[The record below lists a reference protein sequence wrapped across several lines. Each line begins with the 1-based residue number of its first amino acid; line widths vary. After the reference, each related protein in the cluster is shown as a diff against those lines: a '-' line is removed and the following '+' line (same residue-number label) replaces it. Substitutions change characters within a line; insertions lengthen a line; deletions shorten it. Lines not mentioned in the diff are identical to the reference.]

1 MSFRDLEVGRP
12 PPHQQ
17 RQQQHDPSQ
26 ALASG
31 IFQINTAVSSFSRLV
46 NSLGTPKDTLELR
59 DRLHKTR
66 LHIGVLVKDTTAKLK
81 QAASETDQ
89 HLEVS
94 AAKKITDA
102 KLAKD
107 FQLVLREFQKVQRL
121 AVERETTY
129 APFVPKEVLPS
140 SYDAHELDISSSRTP
155 EQRALLLE
163 SKRQEVVLVD
173 EIIFNEASTEEIEVN
188 EMFKDLAVLVHEQGA
203 MIDDVSS
210 NIERSHA
217 EIIQATSQLAKA
229 AKTQK
234 SGSSLTCLLLLIFGA
249 VLLIVIVVIVAWTIN

>member
-12 PPHQQ
+12 QPHQQ

-66 LHIGVLVKDTTAKLK
+66 LHIGVLVKDTKAKLE

-94 AAKKITDA
+94 VAKKITDA

-107 FQLVLREFQKVQRL
+107 FLLVLREFQKVQRL

-163 SKRQEVVLVD
+163 SKRQEVGLVD
-173 EIIFNEASTEEIEVN
+173 EIIFNEASIEEIEVN
-188 EMFKDLAVLVHEQGA
+188 EIFKDLAVLVHEQAA

-217 EIIQATSQLAKA
+217 DIIQATSQLAKA

-234 SGSSLTCLLLLIFGA
+234 SGSSLTCLLLLIFGI
-249 VLLIVIVVIVAWTIN
+249 VLLIVIVVIVAGTIN

>member
-1 MSFRDLEVGRP
+1 MSFRDLEAGRP
-12 PPHQQ
+12 PRHQQ
-17 RQQQHDPSQ
+17 RQQQQDPPQ

-66 LHIGVLVKDTTAKLK
+66 LHIGVLVKDTSAKFK

-107 FQLVLREFQKVQRL
+107 FQLVFREFQKVQRL

-140 SYDAHELDISSSRTP
+140 SYGAHELDLSSSRTP

-163 SKRQEVVLVD
+163 SKRQEVIPVD
-173 EIIFNEASTEEIEVN
+173 EIIHIEASIEEIEVN
-188 EMFKDLAVLVHEQGA
+188 EIYKDLAVLVHEQGA
-203 MIDDVSS
+203 MIGDFSS

-217 EIIQATSQLAKA
+217 ETIQATSQLAKA
-229 AKTQK
+229 AMTQK
-234 SGSSLTCLLLLIFGA
+234 SGSSLTCLLLLIFGV
-249 VLLIVIVVIVAWTIN
+249 VLLIIIVVIVA